1 MGNVNPESA
10 AAVTV
15 MAATAANV
23 VKALNAAKEAIGQSQ
38 PPKAVQ
44 HPLMQSKNR
53 LLGSKNGHQM
63 LLNL

>member
-10 AAVTV
+10 AAATV

-23 VKALNAAKEAIGQSQ
+23 VKVLNAAMQAIGQSQ

-44 HPLMQSKNR
+44 HLLIQSRNR
-53 LLGSKNGHQM
+53 LWDSKNGHQL